1 MSVTD
6 VASAAFGADSLFQ
19 RYQPPSGAYD
29 EMFDGDGRPRAMARA
44 GEAARRIGRASWG
57 AAGNKRDG

>member
-29 EMFDGDGRPRAMARA
+29 EMFDGDGRPREWHEPVKLLDALGAR
-44 GEAARRIGRASWG
+44 ELG
-57 AAGNKRDG
+57 AAGNKRGG